1 MESFSFYNP
10 TRIIFGTGKI
20 EVLGQKMK
28 ETGAKKCLL
37 VAGGDSIRKNNV
49 YTQVCDSLK
58 ASGIKWTEAWG
69 VQPNPT
75 LEKVRVLIAQA
86 ISEKVDAILAVGG
99 GSVIDSSKAV
109 ATGFYLEDVWQAFTC
124 EEKIT
129 QALPIF
135 TVLTISATGS
145 EMNGNAVLTNM
156 TEKKKWSVRS
166 PLLYPRVSIIDPS
179 VQCSLPFKQTV
190 NGALD
195 ATAHI
200 LEYYFMDDSAVATL
214 AVDTGLL
221 RTIVEMT
228 DRLQQK
234 SSDLVARA
242 NLAWCATLALNGIS
256 GAGLKGGDWACHTI
270 EHSFSALYPNI
281 SHGEGLGVIFP
292 AWIEYV
298 SEKDPARFLPW
309 AKKVWDADGVPLALR
324 RFRDK
329 ISEWGSPTSLRDLG
343 IKESD
348 LPQVRD
354 IILNS
359 RDRVGKIV
367 SFTRDEIESLL
378 MLAY

>member
-20 EVLGQKMK
+20 EVLGQNMR
-28 ETGAKKCLL
+28 ESGVRKCLL
-37 VAGGDSIRKNNV
+37 VAGGGSIRENNV
-49 YTQVCDSLK
+49 YSQVCDSLK
-58 ASGIKWTEAWG
+58 ASGIEWKESWG
-69 VQPNPT
+69 VRPNPT
-75 LEKVRVLIAQA
+75 LEKVREMIAQA
-86 ISEKVDAILAVGG
+86 QNEKVDAILAVGG

-109 ATGFYLEDVWQAFTC
+109 GAGFYQEDVWQAFTG
-124 EEKIT
+124 EKKIT
-129 QALPIF
+129 RALPVF

-145 EMNGNAVLTNM
+145 EMNGNAVITNM
-156 TEKKKWSVRS
+156 AERKKWGISS
-166 PLLYPRVSIIDPS
+166 PLLYPKVSIIDPS

-200 LEYYFMDDSAVATL
+200 LEYYFMDDTATATL
-214 AVDTGLL
+214 AMDTGLL

-228 DRLQQK
+228 DRLRQK
-234 SSDLVARA
+234 SSDLGARS

-256 GAGLKGGDWACHTI
+256 GAGLHGGDWACHAI
-270 EHSFSALYPNI
+270 EHSFSALYPDI

-292 AWIEYV
+292 AWIEYA
-298 SEKDPARFLPW
+298 SEKEPARFLPW

-324 RFRDK
+324 RFREK
-329 ISEWGSPTSLRDLG
+329 ISEWGSATSLRDLG

-348 LPQVRD
+348 LPELRD
-354 IILNS
+354 IILDS
-359 RDRVGKIV
+359 PGEVGRIIT
-367 SFTRDEIESLL
+367 FTQPEIESLL